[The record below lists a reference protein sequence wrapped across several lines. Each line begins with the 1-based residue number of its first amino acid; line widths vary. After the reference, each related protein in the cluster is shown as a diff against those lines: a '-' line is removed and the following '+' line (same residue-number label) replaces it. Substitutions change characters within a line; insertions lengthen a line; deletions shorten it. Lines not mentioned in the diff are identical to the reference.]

1 MELELG
7 LEVSDLGLELL
18 ELGEEGE
25 HDRSD
30 SGGSSLPIRRRNAER
45 WRKLAHGASMKQTR
59 RPVKSDV
66 SP

>member
-1 MELELG
+1 MQLELG

-18 ELGEEGE
+18 DLGQEGE

-30 SGGSSLPIRRRNAER
+30 RRGSSLPVRRWNAER

-66 SP
+66 LP